1 MIFST
6 QLKQIQLNNLT
17 NDVNLINSIDWIEN
31 SQSHFWQYSDLVM
44 ELMELT
50 VSLTTLI
57 NILM

>member
-44 ELMELT
+44 ELT